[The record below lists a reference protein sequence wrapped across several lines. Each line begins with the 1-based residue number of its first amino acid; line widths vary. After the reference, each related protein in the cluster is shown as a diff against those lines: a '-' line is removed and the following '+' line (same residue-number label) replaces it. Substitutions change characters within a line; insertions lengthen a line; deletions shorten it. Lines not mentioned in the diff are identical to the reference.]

1 MASEGHDLELLLKSH
16 LPLIIIESR
25 EESRLLQLLTAQ
37 AVKQYRP
44 LYRWSITD
52 GLQRVDLDL
61 SPEQKR
67 ASAEE
72 VLWKIRTAQESAI
85 YVLCDFHP
93 YLDEPLHVRL
103 LKDIALAHAQSGTTV
118 ILLSHRIELPAE
130 LTGFAAAA
138 HLTLPGR
145 GELEKIIQETAHEWR
160 RKHKKPVVTDNE
172 SFRLLVQNL
181 SGLTEGDARRL
192 ARTAIFDDGTID
204 AADLP
209 AVIKAKHALLRGDAL
224 LTFEFDTAP
233 FSEVGGLSRLK
244 GWLQQRKAIFRGE
257 QQATPLD
264 PPKGIL
270 LLGVQGGGKS
280 LAAKATAAMFEVPL
294 LRLDF
299 ATLYNKFHGET
310 ERNLRESLR
319 TAEAMAPCVLWIDE
333 IEKGISTGSNDGG
346 TSLRVLG
353 TLLTWMSERKARV
366 FLVATANDIERLPAE
381 LVRKGRFDEIFFV
394 DLPNRAV
401 REEIFAIHLR
411 RRELNLQEFDL
422 ALLATQSE
430 GFSGAEIE
438 QAVVSALY
446 ACHAS
451 GEPLTTAQLLRE
463 LLITRPLS
471 VVMAEKVAYLRGWA
485 AARTVP
491 SD

>member
-1 MASEGHDLELLLKSH
+1 MSEGHDLELLLKSH
-16 LPLIIIESR
+16 LPLIIVESH

-37 AVKQYRP
+37 AMKQYRP

-61 SPEQKR
+61 SPEQNR

-72 VLWKIRTAQESAI
+72 VLWKIRKAQEAGI
-85 YVLCDFHP
+85 YVLSDFHP

-103 LKDIALAHAQSGTTV
+103 LKDIALAHAQSGNTV
-118 ILLSHRIELPAE
+118 ILLSHRLELPPE
-130 LTGFAAAA
+130 LNHFAAEA
-138 HLTLPGR
+138 HLTMPGQ
-145 GELEKIIQETAHEWR
+145 GELEKIVRETAQEWR
-160 RKHKKPVVTDNE
+160 RKNHKSVMTDNE

-204 AADLP
+204 ASDMP

-233 FSEVGGLSRLK
+233 FNEVGGLSRLK
-244 GWLQQRKAIFRGE
+244 GWLQQRKGIFRGE

-264 PPKGIL
+264 PPRGIL

-319 TAEAMAPCVLWIDE
+319 SAEAMAPCVLWIDE
-333 IEKGISTGSNDGG
+333 IEKGIATGSNDGG

-353 TLLTWMSERKARV
+353 TLLTWLAERKAAV

-394 DLPNRAV
+394 DLPERAV
-401 REEIFAIHLR
+401 REEIFAIHLQKR
-411 RRELNLQEFDL
+411 GLMVTEFDL

-451 GEPLTTAQLLRE
+451 GQPLETQQLLKE

-471 VVMAEKVAYLRGWA
+471 VVMEEKVDYLRSWA
-485 AARTVP
+485 AERTVP
-491 SD
+491 AS